1 MTWFC
6 TSLNIGALKDYIR
19 DTGLKIQ
26 INSQKAI
33 VARILLVL
41 FCSTIFQSCQ
51 PTNAGVVIHGMQL
64 DATVFSTNVTTQ
76 YQNITYDEDLLVHNN
91 QTFTIENSEF
101 LMNGTITVEDT
112 STLIIRNSNF
122 TTIPD
127 PATTTGDASIILVD
141 QSNLIIIK
149 TTAIFIHPYGDFN
162 CKIFVRDDAKANIT
176 HSTLQ
181 NLVYVRGSE
190 NSVIHVNNSTIV
202 ANAFWTKSGVATS
215 DNSTAEIEKS
225 IMEGAFIWDNSTAS
239 IKNSVVELLGTGSDP
254 PDKTTINVVASKIDQ
269 LEAFGATKICVEDST
284 VTHMN
289 AHSNAE
295 ILFVDCHVGRFE
307 THGNPKVVVGWNL
320 PLFGLVKMP
329 HTWIPYVQVT
339 IVVAIG
345 ATIFIVL
352 RLLLRRRARIQE
364 AERGREEKAQ
374 RIDPRQDNPPS
385 HPRTSG
391 FARNFSRQERTL
403 NNSFAEKPALRS
415 FARSQNMSALI
426 SRSRPHELY
435 MNVCHPLAYARTLE
449 RLYTMLKTQF
459 SLSRKQ

>member
-1 MTWFC
+1 M
-6 TSLNIGALKDYIR
+6 
-19 DTGLKIQ
+19 KIQ
-26 INSQKAI
+26 IDSQKAI
-33 VARILLVL
+33 VAHILIVL

-51 PTNAGVVIHGMQL
+51 PTSTGLVIRDLQL
-64 DATVFSTNVTTQ
+64 DATVFSTNVTIQ

-101 LMNGTITVEDT
+101 LITNGTITVEDT
-112 STLIIRNSNF
+112 STLIIRNSKF
-122 TTIPD
+122 TTNPSWN
-127 PATTTGDASIILVD
+127 AEGESIVLMN
-141 QSNLIIIK
+141 QANLIITN
-149 TTAIFIHPYGDFN
+149 TTVIFIHPQGDFN
-162 CKIFVRDDAKANIT
+162 CEILVQNDAEANIT
-176 HSTLQ
+176 HSTFQ

-202 ANAFWTKSGVATS
+202 SKAFWTKSGVATY

-225 IMEGAFIWDNSTAS
+225 TMTGAFIWENSTVT
-239 IKNSVVELLGTGSDP
+239 IKNSVVELLRTGPDP
-254 PDKTTINVVASKIDQ
+254 PDKTTINIAASKIDQ
-269 LEAFGATKICVEDST
+269 LDAFGATKICVEDST

-345 ATIFIVL
+345 AIIFIVL

-364 AERGREEKAQ
+364 AESMHAGQKENRR
-374 RIDPRQDNPPS
+374 RR
-385 HPRTSG
+385 
-391 FARNFSRQERTL
+391 
-403 NNSFAEKPALRS
+403 
-415 FARSQNMSALI
+415 
-426 SRSRPHELY
+426 
-435 MNVCHPLAYARTLE
+435 
-449 RLYTMLKTQF
+449 
-459 SLSRKQ
+459 